1 MIFGAFPWGAMTAG
15 VLILFP
21 LVRKA
26 QSFSENAA
34 QGVPSKEKNSVLWR
48 MRSWIDEED

>member
-1 MIFGAFPWGAMTAG
+1 MILGAFPWGAMTAG

-26 QSFSENAA
+26 QSFSGNAA
-34 QGVPSKEKNSVLWR
+34 QGVPSKKLGTLANAF
-48 MRSWIDEED
+48 MD